1 MTTLSQLQRNYDAME
16 EVGSRAHVLG
26 EVVSARTNIIVDDD
40 FIDDIKQFVSKKIA
54 GIPDHIKRQVLESET
69 VDSDIYDVMCD
80 AVHKMV
86 NIHEQ
91 EMGDETGYLLRHIE

>member
-16 EVGSRAHVLG
+16 EVGSRAQVLG
-26 EVVSARTNIIVDDD
+26 EVISARTSIIVDDA

-54 GIPDHIKRQVLESET
+54 GIPDHIKRQVLESEI

-80 AVHKMV
+80 AVYKMV

-91 EMGDETGYLLRHIE
+91 EMGDEQRDYQ